1 VTTSG
6 LGRALRTPSGFLSL
20 LTVTPRQS
28 EVTRSQTGDH
38 PPEEKHIMRNL
49 KRNAAI
55 TGAAAILAAL
65 GIGGAVTA
73 QATTNDPAPIVQQS
87 DGDGEVDDATEVEG
101 AEEANDGPDQGPD
114 ANPNE
119 PGHQDADE
127 TGETE

>member
-1 VTTSG
+1 
-6 LGRALRTPSGFLSL
+6 
-20 LTVTPRQS
+20 
-28 EVTRSQTGDH
+28 
-38 PPEEKHIMRNL
+38 MRNL

-73 QATTNDPAPIVQQS
+73 QASPSSPAPVVQQS

-101 AEEANDGPDQGPD
+101 AEEAEEADDGPNQGPD

-127 TGETE
+127 TGETK

>member
-1 VTTSG
+1 
-6 LGRALRTPSGFLSL
+6 
-20 LTVTPRQS
+20 
-28 EVTRSQTGDH
+28 
-38 PPEEKHIMRNL
+38 MRNL

-73 QATTNDPAPIVQQS
+73 QATTPNPAPIVQQS
-87 DGDGEVDDATEVEG
+87 GGDGEVDDATEAEG
-101 AEEANDGPDQGPD
+101 VEEANDGPNQGPD

-127 TGETE
+127 AGETE

>member
-1 VTTSG
+1 
-6 LGRALRTPSGFLSL
+6 
-20 LTVTPRQS
+20 
-28 EVTRSQTGDH
+28 
-38 PPEEKHIMRNL
+38 MRNL

-73 QATTNDPAPIVQQS
+73 QAAPRPGPDRAAVRRRRR
-87 DGDGEVDDATEVEG
+87 GRDATEVEG

-127 TGETE
+127 SGETEGVEGSAEGAEEANDGPDQGPDANPNEPGHQDADESGETSRRPIPR

>member
-1 VTTSG
+1 
-6 LGRALRTPSGFLSL
+6 
-20 LTVTPRQS
+20 
-28 EVTRSQTGDH
+28 
-38 PPEEKHIMRNL
+38 MRNL

-55 TGAAAILAAL
+55 TGAAAILTAL
-65 GIGGAVTA
+65 GVGGAVTA

-87 DGDGEVDDATEVEG
+87 DGDGEVGDATEVKGAEG

-127 TGETE
+127 SGETE

>member
-1 VTTSG
+1 
-6 LGRALRTPSGFLSL
+6 
-20 LTVTPRQS
+20 
-28 EVTRSQTGDH
+28 
-38 PPEEKHIMRNL
+38 MRNL

-73 QATTNDPAPIVQQS
+73 QATTPNPAPIVQQS
-87 DGDGEVDDATEVEG
+87 GGDGEVDDATEAEG
-101 AEEANDGPDQGPD
+101 VEEANDGPNQGPD

-127 TGETE
+127 TGETEGAESEEAEDGPNQGPDAKPNEPGHQDADETGETE

>member
-1 VTTSG
+1 
-6 LGRALRTPSGFLSL
+6 
-20 LTVTPRQS
+20 
-28 EVTRSQTGDH
+28 
-38 PPEEKHIMRNL
+38 MRNL

-73 QATTNDPAPIVQQS
+73 QGTTNDPAPIVQQS
-87 DGDGEVDDATEVEG
+87 DGDGEVDDSTEVEG
-101 AEEANDGPDQGPD
+101 TEEANDGPNQGPD

-127 TGETE
+127 AKGAEGAEGAEEASDGPDQGPDDNPNEPGHQDADESGETE

>member
-1 VTTSG
+1 
-6 LGRALRTPSGFLSL
+6 
-20 LTVTPRQS
+20 
-28 EVTRSQTGDH
+28 
-38 PPEEKHIMRNL
+38 MRNL

-73 QATTNDPAPIVQQS
+73 QAATPNNPAPIVQQS
-87 DGDGEVDDATEVEG
+87 DGDGEVDDAIE
-101 AEEANDGPDQGPD
+101 AEEANDGADQGPD

-127 TGETE
+127 SGETE

>member
-1 VTTSG
+1 M
-6 LGRALRTPSGFLSL
+6 
-20 LTVTPRQS
+20 
-28 EVTRSQTGDH
+28 
-38 PPEEKHIMRNL
+38 KNL

-127 TGETE
+127 SGESEGAEGAEETNDGPNQGPDANPNEPGHQDADETGETGETE

>member
-1 VTTSG
+1 
-6 LGRALRTPSGFLSL
+6 
-20 LTVTPRQS
+20 
-28 EVTRSQTGDH
+28 
-38 PPEEKHIMRNL
+38 MRNL

-55 TGAAAILAAL
+55 TGAAAILAAF
-65 GIGGAVTA
+65 GVGGVVAA
-73 QATTNDPAPIVQQS
+73 QASDSPAPVVQQT

-127 TGETE
+127 SGETEGAEGAEEANDGPDQGPDTNPNEPGHQDADESGETE